1 MDCCKKMCES
11 WWGKSLMGVACVGVV
26 LFFYAAAFKDIRLG
40 KNAGKA
46 PTDVKTIIIDG
57 TGKVTAIPDI
67 GTVDVGFMTEGK
79 NVQAIQKEN
88 VTKMNK
94 LIEAVKKLG
103 IESKDIQ
110 TTQYQIYPK
119 YDYTGGRSSLAGYT
133 ISQSVTIKIRDLDKI
148 SEVLAKAG
156 DSGANQVGGLN
167 FTMDD
172 PEDLKVQA
180 RGKAILNAKGKA
192 EVLANSLGV
201 KLGRIVGFSEGG
213 SSPYP
218 LYKSDM
224 AYGVG
229 GGGEAAPTIEAGSME
244 ITSNVSITYEIGGDK
259 WGWKR

>member
-1 MDCCKKMCES
+1 
-11 WWGKSLMGVACVGVV
+11 MGIVCVGVI

-46 PTDVKTIIIDG
+46 PTEVKTITIDG
-57 TGKVTAIPDI
+57 AGKITAVPDI

-88 VTKMNK
+88 VAKMNK
-94 LIEAVKKLG
+94 LIDAIKKLG
-103 IESKDIQ
+103 IDSKDIQ

-119 YDYTGGRSSLAGYT
+119 YDYTNGRSALAGYT
-133 ISQSVTIKIRDLDKI
+133 ISQSIMIKIHDLDKI

-167 FTMDD
+167 FTFDD
-172 PEDLKVQA
+172 PEDLKVQV

-192 EVLANSLGV
+192 EVLANSLGI

-218 LYKSDM
+218 YPLYKS
-224 AYGVG
+224 AEGYGVG
-229 GGGEAAPTIEAGSME
+229 GGGAAPAIEAGSLD
-244 ITSNVSITYEIGGDK
+244 ITSNVSITYEIRGEK
-259 WGWKR
+259 WGWKK